1 MPVAPRGAIED
12 ARIRRRGR
20 TAVEYDREGTLKVLN
35 EIVELEM
42 AGVVR
47 YTQYSLM
54 IFGHARIPIMNWMH
68 AQALESLAHAT
79 QAGEEVT
86 TLGGNVSLGIGALTG
101 TRPSSIDGILQ
112 EMLVHERRAVD
123 LYRKLLALTEGG
135 NVSLEELARQM
146 IRTEE
151 LDVAEIEKMLRKPG
165 DA

>member
-1 MPVAPRGAIED
+1 M
-12 ARIRRRGR
+12 
-20 TAVEYDREGTLKVLN
+20 EYDYDATLKVLN
-35 EIVELEM
+35 EIVELEL

-47 YTQYSLM
+47 YTQFSLM
-54 IFGHARIPIMNWMH
+54 IFGHARIPIMTWMRE
-68 AQALESLAHAT
+68 QALESLAHAT

-86 TLGGNVSLGIGALTG
+86 TLGGNVSLGIGELVG
-101 TRPSSIDGILQ
+101 THPSSIDGMLL
-112 EMLVHERRAVD
+112 EMLAQERRAVD
-123 LYRKLLALTEGG
+123 LYRKLLALTEGH